1 MSQHL
6 KKWLTVIPP
15 SVRCSARLRLL
26 LLEVLVEERKQR
38 AAEPEQTN
46 STVVPLQRLSR
57 QTSQGDAMME
67 PEEDPEPHE
76 ETGEPHTNNASR
88 AAPSESSAVGG
99 GRRGYQSVENPVLI
113 AGNASSSTNL
123 CMKILTA
130 CTIALVLDVLLL
142 SLYIH
147 RKDPP
152 SGRGDN
158 GWLFSESRDTDWTK
172 NFRTPPGLSPLE
184 TGTFF

>member
-1 MSQHL
+1 
-6 KKWLTVIPP
+6 
-15 SVRCSARLRLL
+15 
-26 LLEVLVEERKQR
+26 
-38 AAEPEQTN
+38 
-46 STVVPLQRLSR
+46 
-57 QTSQGDAMME
+57 MME
-67 PEEDPEPHE
+67 PEEDPEPRE

-88 AAPSESSAVGG
+88 AAPSVSSAVGG

-158 GWLFSESRDTDWTK
+158 GWLFSESRDTDWTETSERPLGSLRWK
-172 NFRTPPGLSPLE
+172 PVPSSDQVMTKVAFGSCASQKMPQPYWVSYLSNQPPCDLAQLVSHPL
-184 TGTFF
+184 TNLTYYRIP